1 MPQRNLSLAL
11 GATAAKELYEKQV
24 PTNLPT
30 LSPPLF
36 IPLYEAREMEPPTQR
51 KLKAGQDG
59 QDCIISE
66 PLCNRVASHLEQ
78 AYLELFPLSD
88 SLTISLDGRTDG
100 WIVCVPLAMPQTS
113 TSVTTSGTDGSSG
126 LASIRG
132 TKWHATTDPD
142 GFRHSVLFFAFE

>member
-78 AYLELFPLSD
+78 AYLELFPLSV
-88 SLTISLDGRTDG
+88 SLTISLDGRMDG
-100 WIVCVPLAMPQTS
+100 WIVYVPLAMPPNQYLC
-113 TSVTTSGTDGSSG
+113 D
-126 LASIRG
+126 
-132 TKWHATTDPD
+132 KEWHRWQLRAGQHSWYQMACHNRSRWIQAL
-142 GFRHSVLFFAFE
+142 GFIFCL

>member
-100 WIVCVPLAMPQTS
+100 WMDSLCATGDAPNQYLC
-113 TSVTTSGTDGSSG
+113 D
-126 LASIRG
+126 
-132 TKWHATTDPD
+132 KEWHRWQLRAGQHSWYQMACHNRPRWIQAL
-142 GFRHSVLFFAFE
+142 GFIFCL